1 MRFSVPT
8 NAKGLRRWF
17 DSRPQVV
24 VRAGPCY
31 DETGCVP
38 LDLILDCDPGH
49 DDAVALAVAA
59 DRGRL
64 LGVTTV
70 AGNAALEDTTRN
82 ALAVVQLLGI
92 DVEVHSGAATPLRGR
107 SANHAAHVH
116 GEHGL
121 AGATL
126 PPLRTTIAS
135 NDAAGFLVETTKQHP
150 QAWIIATGPLTNV
163 AQALQRDPTL
173 PERIAGISIMGGGT
187 FGNVTAAAEFN
198 IHFDPEA
205 ADIVLRC
212 GTPLV
217 LCGLDVTHQLLVDEV
232 MVARLQALGNEFA
245 HFCADLLGGYLTN
258 IRALTGNARDAALHD
273 PCAVLAITD
282 PHLLD
287 FAARHVVVETAG
299 EHTRGMTVVDQRSW
313 VRGGNVQWAQT
324 IDAPAATEVIL
335 DAIAAAP

>member
-1 MRFSVPT
+1 MQTTRGLAEEAPFAYKDCRRGGGHLRTGRARSARGAPPAVGGGEGVRARPPPLHLVALRLSTASREPAETIRRFT
-8 NAKGLRRWF
+8 QKQLL
-17 DSRPQVV
+17 DSLPQVV
-24 VRAGPCY
+24 VRAGPCC

-150 QAWIIATGPLTNV
+150 HAWIIATGPLTNV
-163 AQALQRDPTL
+163 AQALRRDPTL

-187 FGNVTAAAEFN
+187 FGNVTDGGGVQ
-198 IHFDPEA
+198 HP
-205 ADIVLRC
+205 LR
-212 GTPLV
+212 P
-217 LCGLDVTHQLLVDEV
+217 
-232 MVARLQALGNEFA
+232 
-245 HFCADLLGGYLTN
+245 
-258 IRALTGNARDAALHD
+258 
-273 PCAVLAITD
+273 
-282 PHLLD
+282 
-287 FAARHVVVETAG
+287 
-299 EHTRGMTVVDQRSW
+299 
-313 VRGGNVQWAQT
+313 
-324 IDAPAATEVIL
+324 
-335 DAIAAAP
+335 